1 MSDFYTS
8 AIPTDVNWQP
18 ASEAAVGAEAYVRR
32 VFPDPNDVG
41 QEVSVTFYD
50 RVNAVDAGENVIQIS
65 CPCCDRDIPID
76 WYANLIE
83 ETGGKFDTL
92 DVTVPCCDALVSL
105 DTLRFDWPTGFAR
118 FEIAVRNPAR
128 ADYEFTTEE
137 LHTLAAIPGH
147 PVRQILAHI

>member
-18 ASEAAVGAEAYVRR
+18 ASEAAAEAEAYVRR

-50 RVNAVDAGENVIQIS
+50 RVNAVDAGENIIQIS
-65 CPCCDRDIPID
+65 CPRCDRDIPID

-83 ETGGKFDTL
+83 ETGGK
-92 DVTVPCCDALVSL
+92 P
-105 DTLRFDWPTGFAR
+105 LRW
-118 FEIAVRNPAR
+118 VRRRWLSDP
-128 ADYEFTTEE
+128 
-137 LHTLAAIPGH
+137 L
-147 PVRQILAHI
+147 